1 MQLEIP
7 PRVESATA
15 AVDRLTWASNHER
28 SDPRTPRRVFGDHGS
43 HRSSDT
49 LMQAAFQPGPESSG
63 RVVIWTSRTAPS
75 TTLLDLMTGSC
86 CSRALHEGCHAPLP
100 VDCHQRH
107 AAIREATSS
116 KTKFHQRFRM
126 AGARGRRL
134 HAAPASGRRF
144 HAATGGSARCVEP
157 MYPYH
162 AVQLASMSLLGP
174 SFILD
179 ELPSINLFSHAVWEK
194 FELSLME
201 LRVVAVW
208 GGALASSDRLLGWGG
223 ALASSDRLLG
233 CGVRERGEGTM

>member
-1 MQLEIP
+1 MHHCP
-7 PRVESATA
+7 WTATS
-15 AVDRLTWASNHER
+15 VTLPSVKR
-28 SDPRTPRRVFGDHGS
+28 RRVRPSSTNGFVWPEHEAVGFTQLL
-43 HRSSDT
+43 HRAVGFT
-49 LMQAAFQPGPESSG
+49 QLQAA
-63 RVVIWTSRTAPS
+63 A
-75 TTLLDLMTGSC
+75 LD
-86 CSRALHEGCHAPLP
+86 
-100 VDCHQRH
+100 
-107 AAIREATSS
+107 
-116 KTKFHQRFRM
+116 
-126 AGARGRRL
+126 
-134 HAAPASGRRF
+134 AS
-144 HAATGGSARCVEP
+144 EP
-157 MYPYH
+157 MYH